1 MKSFIHIHSTYRKRL
16 HAMLIM
22 KGSWKAGM
30 GENRFPEDFAS
41 ILHSPNLLRVYHEH
55 CMLNILSS
63 YLFEVSTSFDLSLPF
78 PLLLFEKLE
87 NAACSQKAFP

>member
-1 MKSFIHIHSTYRKRL
+1 
-16 HAMLIM
+16 
-22 KGSWKAGM
+22 
-30 GENRFPEDFAS
+30 
-41 ILHSPNLLRVYHEH
+41 
-55 CMLNILSS
+55 MLNILSS